1 MALRAVRE
9 PATDAP
15 VDRRL
20 LWILGL
26 GAFGLAF
33 SITTTAA
40 YLPPLLH
47 RFTDSGGIIGVI
59 LGAEGVFALCLSPVI
74 GPWSDSFHT
83 PLGRRRPF
91 MLVALPGLG
100 FCLLLMPF
108 LPNLWTTTV
117 IVMAFFFAYYMY
129 EPPYRGL
136 YPDLLPARLFGR
148 SQSVQHILRGIAIG
162 VALVGGGFLF
172 KAWRPSPFILAA
184 VLTTAACGLTIY
196 LVQERGGHGR
206 VFEGFWAYVKRSWYI
221 FWEEGDMRRFLL
233 ANAAWEGTFAAART
247 FVVLYVIDGLHQS
260 KVMSSAV
267 LGAVATGYVIAAVFA
282 GRLGDRFGL
291 ARVIFYASWVY
302 GTGYILGGLA
312 QTWHDWYFAAIVPVA
327 VAGGTVMTLAW
338 GLMYKLVPE
347 HHRGAASGLATT
359 TKGIGLCVG
368 APAAGLAI
376 DLARPYLGATN
387 GYQVLWPICGLPIL
401 AAIPLLV
408 RLIKVEDELGSY
420 STAPAAPPVS

>member
-1 MALRAVRE
+1 MTERSVTE
-9 PATDAP
+9 PPTRSVDGATVP
-15 VDRRL
+15 TRL
-20 LWILGL
+20 LWTLGL

-33 SITTTAA
+33 SITTTSA

-59 LGAEGVFALCLSPVI
+59 LGAEGIFALCLSPVI
-74 GPWSDSFHT
+74 GPWSDTFHT

-100 FCLLLMPF
+100 FGLLLMPF
-108 LPNLWTTTV
+108 MPNLWTTTV
-117 IVMAFFFAYYMY
+117 VVMGFFFAYYMY

-136 YPDLLPARLFGR
+136 YPDVLPPSMFGR

-172 KAWRPSPFILAA
+172 KLWRPSPFILAA
-184 VLTTAACGLTIY
+184 ILTTGACGLTTY
-196 LVQERGGHGR
+196 LVREDGGHGR
-206 VFEGFWAYVKRSWYI
+206 VFEGFWAYVKKSWNI
-221 FWEEGDMRRFLL
+221 FWSEGDVRRFLL
-233 ANAAWEGTFAAART
+233 ANSAWEGTFAAART
-247 FVVLYVIDGLHQS
+247 FVVLYIIDGLHQS

-267 LGAVATGYVIAAVFA
+267 LGAVAVGYIIAAVFA

-291 ARVIFYASWVY
+291 ARVIFFASFLY
-302 GTGYILGGLA
+302 GGGLLLGGLA
-312 QTWHDWYFAAIVPVA
+312 QEWHDWYFAAIIVVS

-347 HHRGAASGLATT
+347 QHRGAASGLATT
-359 TKGIGLCVG
+359 TKGIGLCIG

-376 DLARPYLGATN
+376 DLSRPYFEATD

-401 AAIPLLV
+401 GAIPLLV
-408 RLIKVEDELGSY
+408 RLMEVEPTGKVEPTG
-420 STAPAAPPVS
+420 V